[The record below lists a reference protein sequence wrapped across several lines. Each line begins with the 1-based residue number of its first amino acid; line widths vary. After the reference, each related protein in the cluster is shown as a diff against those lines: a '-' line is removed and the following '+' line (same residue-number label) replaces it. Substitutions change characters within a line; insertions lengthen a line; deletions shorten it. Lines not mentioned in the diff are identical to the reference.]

1 MKDCYFFFKN
11 LFHIYFRAYNRL
23 EIKGREFIPREGG
36 LIVISNHSSYLDP
49 LIIGAAVNRRMTF
62 LAKKELFSIPLVGTF
77 VSSFSLPVSREGS
90 SHTMIKETVNR
101 LRNGEAIAMFPAG
114 ERDKG
119 GDGSEAGF
127 KRGLE
132 LLARLSKVPVLPAYI
147 KGADGSLPVGGKFP
161 RPSRISVRFA
171 PCLPPDNNAGGNT
184 GGVAEEKETKSTIS
198 RAIESIGRLK
208 TA

>member
-1 MKDCYFFFKN
+1 MKNCYFAFKN
-11 LFHIYFRAYNRL
+11 LFFVYFRAYNCL
-23 EIKGREFIPREGG
+23 EVTGREFIPREGG

-49 LIIGAAVNRRMTF
+49 LIIGAAVDRRMTY
-62 LAKKELFSIPLVGTF
+62 LAKKELFTNPLIGRF

-90 SHTMIKETVNR
+90 SHTTIKETVKR
-101 LRNGEAIAMFPAG
+101 LCGGEAIAMFPAG
-114 ERDKG
+114 ERDKA
-119 GDGSEAGF
+119 GDGSGAGF

-147 KGADGSLPVGGKFP
+147 KGADRSLPVGRKFP
-161 RPSRISVRFA
+161 RPARISVRFA
-171 PCLPPDNNAGGNT
+171 PCLPPDCAD
-184 GGVAEEKETKSTIS
+184 AEGESIIS